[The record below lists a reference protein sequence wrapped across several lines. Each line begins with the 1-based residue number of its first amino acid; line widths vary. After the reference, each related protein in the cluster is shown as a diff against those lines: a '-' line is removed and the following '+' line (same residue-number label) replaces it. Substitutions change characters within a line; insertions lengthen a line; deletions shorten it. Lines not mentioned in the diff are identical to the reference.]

1 VEVFFFEKKN
11 QKTVA
16 RWHTRPMATRAAQA
30 KEQKFFASF
39 FQKRS
44 SSFCRGNSM
53 LRLPAAS
60 LAACLIA
67 QSALGART
75 FPAPPAG
82 FNPLAAS
89 DADLRAYGFPPRP
102 DPFRARRNYTAWSH
116 LVAGA
121 KIAIVPHL
129 RTLAVRHRPMI
140 PAAPAVASV
149 VNHPAMAYSTN
160 WAGLALLGPARS
172 FGTSS
177 FYAMW
182 GQFNVPI
189 GEQQFGVCTGG
200 TEYSAT
206 WVGMDGSPGTSS
218 DVVQAGTESD
228 AYCAGGVTY
237 PDYYAWYE
245 WYPAYTQEIDNFPV
259 SPGQDI
265 SVEVTAGATTAAVFM
280 TNQTTNQFVAIG
292 FDAPAGTSFIG
303 NSAEWVVERPEV
315 NNVLGTLANYVTQF
329 IADTVVLIDPA
340 HDTPLFG
347 GAGGDGTTVT
357 DITMLENGSAISVPS
372 PIGVD
377 AVQITAAGA
386 AN

>member
-1 VEVFFFEKKN
+1 
-11 QKTVA
+11 
-16 RWHTRPMATRAAQA
+16 
-30 KEQKFFASF
+30 
-39 FQKRS
+39 
-44 SSFCRGNSM
+44 M
-53 LRLPAAS
+53 LRLATAT

-67 QSALGART
+67 GSALGART

-89 DADLRAYGFPPRP
+89 DAALRTYGFPPRP
-102 DPFRARRNYTAWSH
+102 DPFRARKHYAAWSH

-121 KIAIVPHL
+121 KIPIVPHL
-129 RTLAVRHRPMI
+129 RTLPVRHRPMI
-140 PAAPAVASV
+140 PATPNTASV
-149 VNHPAMAYSTN
+149 VTHPSQTYSTN
-160 WAGLALLGPARS
+160 WAGLALLGPATS
-172 FGTSS
+172 FGTNS

-182 GQFNVPI
+182 GQWNVPI
-189 GEQQFGVCTGG
+189 GEQQYNTCTGG

-206 WVGMDGSPGTSS
+206 WVGMDGSPGKSS

-237 PDYYAWYE
+237 PNYYAWYE
-245 WYPAYTQEIDNFPV
+245 WYPAYTQQIDNFPI

-265 SVEVTAGATTAAVFM
+265 SVEVTVSGPTSAAIFM

-292 FDAPAGTSFIG
+292 FDAPAGTNFVG
-303 NSAEWVVERPEV
+303 NSAEWVVERPEI
-315 NNVLGTLANYVTQF
+315 NNKLGTLANYVTQF

-340 HDTPLFG
+340 HDTALFG

-357 DITMLENGSAISVPS
+357 DITMLENGASISVPT
-372 PIGVD
+372 PIGID
-377 AVQITAAGA
+377 AVQVTATGI